1 MQAAISSWQGNLAWP
16 YPKGGAGSQTVWGKA
31 TQQCQSI
38 LWLLESA
45 SKKEVVSWQDH
56 LKAQEAQMVLW
67 QQAPHCKAKGQ
78 SAFHQ
83 SSMSHQNSAP

>member
-1 MQAAISSWQGNLAWP
+1 M
-16 YPKGGAGSQTVWGKA
+16 
-31 TQQCQSI
+31 QSI
-38 LWLLESA
+38 LQLLESA

-67 QQAPHCKAKGQ
+67 QQVPHCEAKGQ